1 LRTENDFIISANNK
15 DAMTAA
21 QKRYELK
28 ELIDHANNSELDAL
42 YHVLQEA
49 KKSYFTKEELK
60 SLNER
65 EADIKN
71 GKATL
76 YSLEEVMLSTQSI
89 IEKAQ
94 HEAE

>member
-1 LRTENDFIISANNK
+1 
-15 DAMTAA
+15 MTAA

-42 YHVLQEA
+42 YNVFKEA

-94 HEAE
+94 HKAE

>member
-1 LRTENDFIISANNK
+1 
-15 DAMTAA
+15 MTAA

-60 SLNER
+60 SLDER
-65 EADIKN
+65 GADIKN
-71 GKATL
+71 GKAIL

-89 IEKAQ
+89 IEKVQ
-94 HEAE
+94 HKAE